1 MNRHI
6 HLDVVGG
13 ISGDMFLSAM
23 LSAFPEARAQI
34 LENLGVS
41 GISECATLQINNVC
55 KGGFAALQAKFDIV
69 GNAKPTSHW
78 ADIRNLLSQSNLD
91 TSVKERAIAI
101 FQGLADAEA
110 SVHGVQPDQ
119 VHFHEVADWD
129 SLADIV
135 SAATLIEFV
144 SANSWSVS
152 ALPLGRGLV
161 DTAHGKIPV
170 PAPATAELL
179 RGFDFFDDG
188 GTGERITPTGAAILH
203 YVEPAGLS
211 PQGTAKL
218 VSIGVGAGQ
227 RDIRGI
233 PNILRVLTFESAQM
247 AIDLVSRVSFE
258 LDDMTPEEI
267 CVALDHIR
275 DDERVLDAGYVM
287 GFGKKGRARFE
298 VSILADPAGVEAVA
312 ELCFEETS
320 TIGLRV
326 EPISRRVLYRTQKK
340 HNQLGVKIV
349 NRPNSPTAKV
359 ESDDLAQYKTLRA
372 RRQLA
377 RKAEET
383 ND

>member
-1 MNRHI
+1 MTRHI

-34 LENLGVS
+34 VENLDVS
-41 GISECATLQINNVC
+41 GISECAALQINNVR

-69 GNAKPTSHW
+69 GNEKPTSHW

-179 RGFDFFDDG
+179 RGFGFFDDG
-188 GTGERITPTGAAILH
+188 GAGERITPTGAAILH

-218 VSIGVGAGQ
+218 ASIGVGAGQ

-247 AIDLVSRVSFE
+247 ATDLVSRISFE

-340 HNQLGVKIV
+340 HDQLGVKIV

-359 ESDDLAQYKTLRA
+359 ESDDLAQYKTLRV

>member
-1 MNRHI
+1 
-6 HLDVVGG
+6 
-13 ISGDMFLSAM
+13 
-23 LSAFPEARAQI
+23 
-34 LENLGVS
+34 
-41 GISECATLQINNVC
+41 
-55 KGGFAALQAKFDIV
+55 
-69 GNAKPTSHW
+69 
-78 ADIRNLLSQSNLD
+78 
-91 TSVKERAIAI
+91 
-101 FQGLADAEA
+101 
-110 SVHGVQPDQ
+110 
-119 VHFHEVADWD
+119 
-129 SLADIV
+129 
-135 SAATLIEFV
+135 
-144 SANSWSVS
+144 
-152 ALPLGRGLV
+152 
-161 DTAHGKIPV
+161 
-170 PAPATAELL
+170 
-179 RGFDFFDDG
+179 
-188 GTGERITPTGAAILH
+188 
-203 YVEPAGLS
+203 
-211 PQGTAKL
+211 
-218 VSIGVGAGQ
+218 
-227 RDIRGI
+227 
-233 PNILRVLTFESAQM
+233 M

-340 HNQLGVKIV
+340 HDQLGVKIV